1 MIRSLQKPYEM
12 RRARDLQN
20 LADVFKFTRFFKQLK
35 LKNFQMQDIVQH
47 MDYKEM
53 EANNYLIKYGALADE
68 FYVML

>member
-1 MIRSLQKPYEM
+1 M
-12 RRARDLQN
+12 QN
-20 LADVFKFTRFFKQLK
+20 LADVFKYTRFFKQLK

-47 MDYKEM
+47 MEYKEV